1 MRRRHG
7 GCGNP
12 RRDSQAEIA
21 CIDPRPPP
29 SRARG
34 LYHAM

>member
-1 MRRRHG
+1 MRRRRG
-7 GCGNP
+7 RCGNT
-12 RRDSQAEIA
+12 RRDSQAEPA
-21 CIDPRPPP
+21 CIAPRPPP

>member
-1 MRRRHG
+1 MRRRRG
-7 GCGNP
+7 RWGNT